1 MTKMS
6 GPLPGFFSFLTP
18 EKTSGSGGV
27 GGDGL
32 SGLDRLREG
41 RLGRR
46 EVWYGGGLRGFRG
59 GCGRLRRD
67 GGRVTIRPY
76 VHRVGVRRR
85 GRCEQWGG
93 GFGGRGR
100 FELGRSSGLFGDGC
114 GGFIE
119 AEDAGGT
126 LVLVGFRGWGHN
138 AGRVVVRVFWFRH
151 GGSLRFFRSGCSR
164 LRRDRGIL
172 SYGCRG
178 RFNYRRGGRFRLFRA
193 RGHGHLGRLIGRV
206 RLDAHRRTAGRAEF
220 RIGIGNRL
228 ATISTEHN
236 GLPFYQYN
244 FPGAHM

>member
-6 GPLPGFFSFLTP
+6 GPLPGFFSFLAP

-27 GGDGL
+27 CQVGLGVMGCVGWTDCGNGDWAGA
-32 SGLDRLREG
+32 
-41 RLGRR
+41 
-46 EVWYGGGLRGFRG
+46 GFG
-59 GCGRLRRD
+59 SWAACGRLRRD
-67 GGRVTIRPY
+67 GGSVTIRPY
-76 VHRVGVRRR
+76 AHRVGVRRR

-100 FELGRSSGLFGDGC
+100 FGLGRSSGLFGDGC
-114 GGFIE
+114 GGFVE

-164 LRRDRGIL
+164 LRRDGGIL
-172 SYGCRG
+172 SHGCRG
-178 RFNYRRGGRFRLFRA
+178 RFNYRHGGRFRLFRA

-206 RLDAHRRTAGRAEF
+206 GLDAHRRTAGRAEF